1 MAALT
6 KPYLNTKAEPDSVL
20 PNLFPGNLPVAAATV
35 LYANALVAKNA
46 SGYAV
51 PASASPSQVVV
62 GRVIKTYDNS
72 GGAAG
77 DIDAIIEQG
86 AFDYG
91 LASGANA
98 VTVADIGAIVFAQDD
113 NTISKTDQGGTL
125 PVAGVLLNLYTPA
138 NNSTTRAIVQVGA
151 SLGFGASAVAGA
163 PFKARAVV
171 TSLAAYA
178 AASGVLT
185 ASANGALGAQDG
197 VTLAVGDV
205 VMLPAVVSGGATVA
219 AADAGPYV
227 VTSLG
232 SASSK
237 YVLTRPAWFAHG
249 AGIPLAAT
257 VDVASGT
264 IYAGISWRSFA
275 GKGAIVGTTDPAMYP
290 RCVKGTQ
297 ALTGGAAT
305 VSSLFVYTSAQ
316 ACANDTTAA
325 AAVKVVLTAGNGTGS
340 LALTGTT
347 TDTIAYVISNF

>member
-6 KPYLNTKAEPDSVL
+6 GPFLNTKAESDQVL
-20 PNLFPGNLPVAAATV
+20 PNLFPGDLPVAAATKI
-35 LYANALVAKNA
+35 YANSIVAKNA
-46 SGYAV
+46 SGFAV
-51 PASASPSQVVV
+51 PASASTSQVIV
-62 GRVIKTYDNS
+62 GRAIRTVDNS

-77 DIDAIIEQG
+77 DLDVTIEQG
-86 AFDYG
+86 AFDFNI
-91 LASGANA
+91 AAGANA
-98 VTVADIGAIVFAQDD
+98 VTVADIGALVFAQDD

-125 PVAGVLLNLYTPA
+125 SVAGVLLNLYTPA
-138 NNSTTRAIVQVGA
+138 NNSTTRAIVQLGP
-151 SLGFGASAVAGA
+151 SLGFGVSAIVAGA
-163 PFKARAVV
+163 LKARAVV
-171 TSLAAYA
+171 TSLAAYTA
-178 AASGVLT
+178 VSGVLT
-185 ASANGALGAQDG
+185 ANANGALAAQDG

-237 YVLTRPAWFAHG
+237 YVLTRPSWFAHG
-249 AGIPLAAT
+249 SGIPLAAT

-305 VSSLFVYTSAQ
+305 VSSLFVYTTAQ